1 MGRVWPVHSGNS
13 LTETRWQMEGTKKND
28 RGDRGDRIRTRLRH
42 TAWGHGGEIGQ
53 GNDRSAS
60 LDSPFG

>member
-1 MGRVWPVHSGNS
+1 
-13 LTETRWQMEGTKKND
+13 MEGTKKND
-28 RGDRGDRIRTRLRH
+28 RGDHGDRIRTRLSH

-53 GNDRSAS
+53 GNDRSTS